1 MNKLLLEFDFLV
13 CRQRKRKI
21 SLELLYKMD
30 YIFKLSIV
38 FVFENLFFQFMLD
51 VKKKNGM
58 GSWWKKKK
66 KFMKKDRR
74 QWEQYTCRER
84 AKFNSSNYKCDRLE
98 APARH
103 LHYRK

>member
-38 FVFENLFFQFMLD
+38 FVFKNLFFQFMLD
-51 VKKKNGM
+51 VKKKM
-58 GSWWKKKK
+58 GWEVGEKKRK
-66 KFMKKDRR
+66 
-74 QWEQYTCRER
+74 
-84 AKFNSSNYKCDRLE
+84 NS
-98 APARH
+98 
-103 LHYRK
+103 